1 MTTLNEFLRLS
12 KINLKFN
19 ATSPPRIS
27 KAPEYLNEEDS
38 SQLRHI
44 LAKVN
49 QFEISMDFCRF
60 LFDSFEKKLKQIIS
74 RILKQHPN
82 LNKKKTKFIF
92 EIIDASYLIQNE
104 NIILLFEV
112 YKQVEKLGY
121 FGRMRMV
128 KNLEFLNTKMVF
140 DHYKLFI

>member
-12 KINLKFN
+12 KINLCFN
-19 ATSPPRIS
+19 SSAPSRIS
-27 KAPEYLNEEDS
+27 KAAEYLNEEDS

-44 LAKVN
+44 LSKVN

-74 RILKQHPN
+74 RILKLHPN

-112 YKQVEKLGY
+112 YKQVEKLGN

>member
-1 MTTLNEFLRLS
+1 
-12 KINLKFN
+12 
-19 ATSPPRIS
+19 
-27 KAPEYLNEEDS
+27 
-38 SQLRHI
+38 
-44 LAKVN
+44 
-49 QFEISMDFCRF
+49 MDFCRF

-74 RILKQHPN
+74 RILKLHPN

-112 YKQVEKLGY
+112 YKQVEKLGN